1 MRNTT
6 NEVPQ
11 LLTVI
16 KCATASMA
24 LAGLCISRSSIDIV
38 LISVQDGT
46 LQSSSTTPLQ
56 QIDPIEPNADII
68 IAPFKQSLLQV
79 NITVL
84 TILRK

>member
-1 MRNTT
+1 
-6 NEVPQ
+6 
-11 LLTVI
+11 
-16 KCATASMA
+16 MA
-24 LAGLCISRSSIDIV
+24 LAGLCISRSSIDTV

-79 NITVL
+79 NITIL